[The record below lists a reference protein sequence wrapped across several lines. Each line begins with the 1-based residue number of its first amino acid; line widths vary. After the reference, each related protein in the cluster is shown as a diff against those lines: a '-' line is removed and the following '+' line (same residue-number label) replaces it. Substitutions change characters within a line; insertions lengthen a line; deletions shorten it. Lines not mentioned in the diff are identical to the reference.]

1 MVNKRGIEI
10 NPEKVQVLVNMK
22 SLKTV
27 KGTQRLTRVVAALN
41 RFISQAINKC
51 LSLFKAIKKRKEIK
65 STEEWEKNILKSLR
79 NIKKSL
85 YLLVKPIQGECLFL
99 YLAISKHTA
108 NFVLI

>member
-27 KGTQRLTRVVAALN
+27 KGTQRLTRVVATLN

-65 STEEWEKNILKSLR
+65 STEEWEKNILKSVK
-79 NIKKSL
+79 NIKK
-85 YLLVKPIQGECLFL
+85 KPIFAC
-99 YLAISKHTA
+99 
-108 NFVLI
+108 